1 MKPASLLIL
10 VVVIAVFYILMIL
23 PQRRQQKQ
31 RQAMMRSMEVGSKIV
46 TVGGFHGQI
55 VLVTDSIIRAEFAPG
70 VIFEMDPRAIARV
83 VSSPEPTY
91 GAPETPSWEEREETA
106 DEQGTVASSGSTYTA
121 ESTEDTAEREES
133 GRSGAH

>member
-10 VVVIAVFYILMIL
+10 VVVIAVFYVLMIL

-70 VIFEMDPRAIARV
+70 VIFEMDPRAVARV

-91 GAPETPSWEEREETA
+91 GAPDTPSWEEREETTN
-106 DEQGTVASSGSTYTA
+106 EQATSESSGSAYTS
-121 ESTEDTAEREES
+121 ESTEDSPQREES
-133 GRSGAH
+133 GQSGAH